1 MYAELSA
8 LHSAHLH
15 RVLCAVVREYPGSD
29 TSCFMCV
36 LLYTWIDIVCWTQ
49 FHVMET
55 SIQGMC
61 GLALMMQSAT
71 GGTQIICGT
80 LHAT

>member
-1 MYAELSA
+1 MMDRGA
-8 LHSAHLH
+8 
-15 RVLCAVVREYPGSD
+15 
-29 TSCFMCV
+29 
-36 LLYTWIDIVCWTQ
+36 Q

-55 SIQGMC
+55 CIQGMC
-61 GLALMMQSAT
+61 GLALMMQSAI